1 MDVQPTNE
9 SSFSTQQIQK
19 QGVVLRGPEA
29 YLSIGIK
36 YVGVITKGITWKFNM
51 DMLRTARIQCMSGA
65 MAQWTVDPDLPT
77 YPKC

>member
-1 MDVQPTNE
+1 MDVQPTSE

-36 YVGVITKGITWKFNM
+36 YVGVITKGIT
-51 DMLRTARIQCMSGA
+51 
-65 MAQWTVDPDLPT
+65 
-77 YPKC
+77 